1 VPNEIVYLF
10 VFSSVVIALILYLK
24 NKPSKHLNSDGY
36 IVLADSKELE
46 HRFIAKQLLGRDL
59 YKNEVVHHINGRK
72 TDNEIANLCL
82 MDRQRHELFHSWL
95 RWKKEKSG
103 KYPPINHQKNI
114 LKNEYDGILLEKVLT
129 ENNADRS
136 DNSSRRLFHKLR
148 AERKRLALNKGVPVY
163 IIFNNKTLMEMSENL
178 PTSQKEMLQISGVNL
193 EKMRL
198 YGNDFIK
205 IVNDF
210 KKSLNESSKNKQNS
224 A

>member
-1 VPNEIVYLF
+1 
-10 VFSSVVIALILYLK
+10 
-24 NKPSKHLNSDGY
+24 
-36 IVLADSKELE
+36 
-46 HRFIAKQLLGRDL
+46 
-59 YKNEVVHHINGRK
+59 
-72 TDNEIANLCL
+72 
-82 MDRQRHELFHSWL
+82 MDRQRHELFHTWL

-103 KYPPINHQKNI
+103 KYPSIDHQKNI
-114 LKNEYDGILLEKVLT
+114 LKNEYNGLLLERVPTVNK
-129 ENNADRS
+129 ADRS